1 MIEAVMIGA
10 QLLLLWLT
18 LRPSH
23 RYLMHMWQ
31 WIPISISVVSIA
43 LLSISLVMRFPTALE
58 TVALAG
64 VVVVAAVALLVV
76 WAPVRR
82 SIPPLATFAT
92 TARRRRYPNY
102 KRRAS

>member
-1 MIEAVMIGA
+1 MIEAIMIA
-10 QLLLLWLT
+10 VQVALLVPT
-18 LRPSH
+18 LRH
-23 RYLMHMWQ
+23 RASMPRWQ
-31 WIPISISVVSIA
+31 WIFVGLAVLSIA
-43 LLSISLVMRFPTALE
+43 LLSISLIMRFPAVLE

-64 VVVVAAVALLVV
+64 VIVAAMVGLLVV

-102 KRRAS
+102 KRRTS